1 MINENKTPEGQL
13 LPLQK
18 ITETVEK
25 TISKKLNELK
35 SLEEKIDK
43 LNHSIEYVDS
53 PFKEVKD
60 LKKKVEDLQKENDYL
75 HEQNKKLEIIN
86 IETNTKLYNL
96 IESDELR
103 KTKEAYNSL
112 LVFAFTNI
120 NPVTDFDPAHA
131 KHYWENLVK

>member
-1 MINENKTPEGQL
+1 MEKNNTPEGQL

-43 LNHSIEYVDS
+43 LNHSIEHVDS

-131 KHYWENLVK
+131 KNYWENLVK